1 MGLLHYLIAVV
12 CQWLSDACQNEQFLA
27 LHDRCWGKRVNQH
40 RSVAASHTTH
50 TEKLKLIYTERLRLS
65 STSTI
70 SQYWAYQPCVRVTQ
84 QKQQSARHRAGLRQ
98 HDGRGGDGQRCGA
111 CGSYWKSWW
120 GVWGPPEI
128 QRGSS
133 RYCSPISAEQT
144 PAACQGRCWLENKKE
159 KKKKESKHHLRYH
172 EAGLLQATHVGFF
185 VVVIFV
191 VEKHHSHTPDF

>member
-27 LHDRCWGKRVNQH
+27 LHDGCWGKRVNQH

-84 QKQQSARHRAGLRQ
+84 QKQQYGIRPAWGSTTAGGRWAALWCLWLLLEELMRCLRTARDPTRFLSLLFSNFCRTNTSSLSGKVLAGKQ
-98 HDGRGGDGQRCGA
+98 KG
-111 CGSYWKSWW
+111 
-120 GVWGPPEI
+120 E
-128 QRGSS
+128 
-133 RYCSPISAEQT
+133 E
-144 PAACQGRCWLENKKE
+144 
-159 KKKKESKHHLRYH
+159 KKESKHHLRYH